1 MTGRSSGVVAAVL
14 AALTL
19 GAMTTV
25 PASAEPAGNPIVE
38 LKSVARD
45 QCMTRGTTD
54 PFEIELAGC
63 DGTASQRWEKV
74 GLPNGQFFLRNVA
87 DRWCATGEWLV
98 TEVCDEM
105 DRRQRWELVTDASGA
120 TKLKLD
126 TLGYT
131 YVDTSWYGEYFF
143 KLITQ
148 EPEETDHQRWVV
160 TEVGLTTP
168 LPDTTGASVTLENSR
183 WWAVEKTDN
192 CADGAG
198 TGVCPGSP
206 YQRVELGGGLVQLKV
221 GDHCLRPKP
230 GTTAVQSVDLA
241 GDCSTVDPEQQWQ
254 LEGPDVFGGHL
265 LRNVGTGKYLTPSSP
280 GLCLYAKGGFSGNP
294 QGQRWYL
301 HLA

>member
-1 MTGRSSGVVAAVL
+1 
-14 AALTL
+14 
-19 GAMTTV
+19 MTTV

-45 QCMTRGTTD
+45 QCMTGGTAD

-63 DGTASQRWEKV
+63 TGAATQRWEKV

-98 TEVCDEM
+98 TKVCDETN
-105 DRRQRWELVTDASGA
+105 RQQRWELVTDASGA
-120 TKLKLD
+120 TKLKID
-126 TLGYT
+126 SPWNP

-148 EPEETDHQRWVV
+148 EPEDTDHQRWVV
-160 TEVGLTTP
+160 TDVGRTTP

-183 WWAVEKTDN
+183 WWADETTDN

-198 TGVCPGSP
+198 MGVCPGSP
-206 YQRVELGGGLVQLKV
+206 YQRVELGGGLVQLRV
-221 GDHCLRPKP
+221 GEHCLRPKP
-230 GTTAVQSVDLA
+230 GTTAVQFVDLA
-241 GDCSTVDPEQQWQ
+241 GDCAAADPEQQWQ

-265 LRNVGTGKYLTPSSP
+265 LRNVGTGKYLTPSSS
-280 GLCLYAKGGFSGNP
+280 LCLYAKGGFSGNP